1 MAAFPDVQLSAP
13 FVAQTEYS
21 ADLVDVLQ
29 IDDNTQAKTLR
40 AFCQLG
46 TDPSF
51 KYWVTVMSG
60 DDYTVD
66 WTNQDVS
73 DAIEAFFTNP

>member
-1 MAAFPDVQLSAP
+1 MAAFPDVQLSTP
-13 FVAQTEYS
+13 FIAQTEYS
-21 ADLVDVLQ
+21 SDTVDVLQ
-29 IDDNTQAKTLR
+29 IDDNTANKTLR

-51 KYWVTVMSG
+51 KYWVPVMSG

-66 WTNQDVS
+66 WTNQDVA